1 MDEWAFHVL
10 PLKTT
15 GPEAGVPPTKAHVK
29 WAEHMLNKIET
40 NGQAIDDQYY
50 AIKARLCALK
60 KQPCQALQAA
70 EDCVATGTVR
80 LRLYIPALVAFAAQG
95 WNLSSSPPHFACL
108 LLRPQTV

>member
-10 PLKTT
+10 PLKTI
-15 GPEAGVPPTKAHVK
+15 GPEPGAPPAKAHVK
-29 WAEHMLNKIET
+29 WAEHMLHKIEEH
-40 NGQAIDDQYY
+40 GQAIDDQYY

-60 KQPCQALQAA
+60 NEPNRALQAA

-95 WNLSSSPPHFACL
+95 
-108 LLRPQTV
+108 